1 MLYVDIAFSILLHHL
16 AMFIFA
22 INKSEEGFHELLH
35 VCFYFSD
42 ITPSFVLLDVQQST
56 IVAYVYKLLK
66 DDVQVERIEY
76 TKS

>member
-1 MLYVDIAFSILLHHL
+1 MFHSHVSQYRSEIRLADEVLCELPVLYL
-16 AMFIFA
+16 
-22 INKSEEGFHELLH
+22 G
-35 VCFYFSD
+35 CFPFSD